1 MCKKARTSRSWS
13 SAQWTSSSVCIMVNG
28 WWRNCCKDCST
39 VPGWYHNDAGPKCQS
54 VAAVEDSITS
64 HVYSLSL
71 SSRPPPME
79 AEPPPPLEP
88 WLQPSWG
95 PPPIPC
101 SNAGMQRNPWGPP
114 VMEGE
119 PPPPMEPWPQP
130 SWGPPP
136 ISQQSRDAATC
147 AGSATDGGRAAAAY
161 GAVAATV
168 VGSATDGWR
177 AAAADGAAEATVVGP
192 ANIGGRA
199 KPLQRAPPTQL
210 VWQRRGLHVR
220 QLREELVR
228 AAAAVEAA
236 LAVMEAEI

>member
-1 MCKKARTSRSWS
+1 MAATVVG
-13 SAQWTSSSVCIMVNG
+13 SATDPLQQ
-28 WWRNCCKDCST
+28 RR
-39 VPGWYHNDAGPKCQS
+39 DAAQS
-54 VAAVEDSITS
+54 VGSASDGGRAAAADGAVAATVVGSATD
-64 HVYSLSL
+64 LL
-71 SSRPPPME
+71 
-79 AEPPPPLEP
+79 
-88 WLQPSWG
+88 
-95 PPPIPC
+95 
-101 SNAGMQRNPWGPP
+101 
-114 VMEGE
+114 
-119 PPPPMEPWPQP
+119 
-130 SWGPPP
+130 
-136 ISQQSRDAATC
+136 QQSRDAATC
-147 AGSATDGGRAAAAY
+147 AGSATSGGRAAAAY

-192 ANIGGRA
+192 ATNGGRA